1 MTAVTQV
8 AAVGD
13 AVSFVSLRGS
23 PARKNNRDDMVILA
37 LPRMASSFRV
47 AEKRG

>member
-23 PARKNNRDDMVILA
+23 LARDNNIEEKLILA
-37 LPRMASSFRV
+37 PAPHGFVVSSCRKIF
-47 AEKRG
+47 